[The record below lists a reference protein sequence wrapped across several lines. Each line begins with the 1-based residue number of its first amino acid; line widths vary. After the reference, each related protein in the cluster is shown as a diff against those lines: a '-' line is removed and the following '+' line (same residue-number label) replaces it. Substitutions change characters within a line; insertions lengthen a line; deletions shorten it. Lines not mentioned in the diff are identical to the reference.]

1 MPLVDG
7 HFKHMR
13 ATSFAVLTLLELESR
28 ESSLL
33 TISIIRQHYIA
44 NTPDS
49 FLQKGVLHFINH
61 CTVKSEAVNCFMSP
75 VKCLNIYQ
83 AAVDGKSAVNCGKL
97 VVSLK
102 IAKNE
107 VFLL

>member
-13 ATSFAVLTLLELESR
+13 ATSFAVLALLELESG
-28 ESSLL
+28 ELSLL
-33 TISIIRQHYIA
+33 TISIIRPHYIA
-44 NTPDS
+44 NTLDYS
-49 FLQKGVLHFINH
+49 LHFINH
-61 CTVKSEAVNCFMSP
+61 CTVKSEAVNCFVSS

-83 AAVDGKSAVNCGKL
+83 AAVDGRSAVNCGKL
-97 VVSLK
+97 LMSLK